1 MQKIETIVSESN
13 NGFAIQGTIIALDN
27 SDVIVVITGGR
38 DHIGAVGLAVP
49 RPSLLDANNRSATS
63 SILTMP
69 GHKEDVLVK
78 DVSERV
84 AAATGRNIVVIAG
97 VHYDDLAVDDLKLL
111 RELWLSLTEKISA
124 FINQNH

>member
-1 MQKIETIVSESN
+1 MQKIETIVSKSN

-38 DHIGAVGLAVP
+38 DHIGAIGLAVP

-84 AAATGRNIVVIAG
+84 AAATGRNIAVIAG
-97 VHYDDLAVDDLKLL
+97 VHYDDLSVDDLKVL
-111 RELWLSLTEKISA
+111 RKLWESLTEEISA
-124 FINQNH
+124 FINQDH

>member
-1 MQKIETIVSESN
+1 MQKIETIVSKSN

-38 DHIGAVGLAVP
+38 DHIGAIGLAVP

-97 VHYDDLAVDDLKLL
+97 VHYDDLAVDDLKVL
-111 RELWLSLTEKISA
+111 RKLWESLTEKISA

>member
-97 VHYDDLAVDDLKLL
+97 VHYDDLAVDDLKVL
-111 RELWLSLTEKISA
+111 RELWVSLTEKISA

>member
-1 MQKIETIVSESN
+1 MQKIKTIVSESN

-27 SDVIVVITGGR
+27 SDVIVIITGGW

-78 DVSERV
+78 DVSERL
-84 AAATGRNIVVIAG
+84 AAATGRNIAVIAG
-97 VHYDDLAVDDLKLL
+97 VHYDGLSIDDIKVL
-111 RELWLSLTEKISA
+111 RELWISL
-124 FINQNH
+124 

>member
-27 SDVIVVITGGR
+27 SDVIAVITGGR
-38 DHIGAVGLAVP
+38 DHIGAVGLAIP

>member
-38 DHIGAVGLAVP
+38 DHIGAIGLAVP

-97 VHYDDLAVDDLKLL
+97 VHYDDLAVDDLKVL
-111 RELWLSLTEKISA
+111 RKLWESLTEKISA

>member
-1 MQKIETIVSESN
+1 MQKIETIVSKSN

-84 AAATGRNIVVIAG
+84 AAATGRNIAVIAG
-97 VHYDDLAVDDLKLL
+97 VHYDDLSVDDLKVL
-111 RELWLSLTEKISA
+111 RKLWESLTEEISA
-124 FINQNH
+124 FINQDH